1 MILEMAFLGGAIY
14 MGGKLYDRRG
24 PKPLITQVLGG
35 QKRGLTVRRGLPAAN
50 GNLRTHLT
58 AGLLLDECKEAW
70 NEAKVGML
78 AVRQGTA
85 MRTVSVIDFTQYA
98 IKAWSPYWRSVV
110 IIVPSLLAFKLYQTA
125 FAASLQT
132 IVNGMIGATS
142 TTAVVWVLGG
152 LAIGFPIVAITFLV
166 GQRLVSLVASDIL
179 NDIRRDMFDHLQVL
193 SMRFYKDNTT
203 GNIISRFSSD
213 IDQIEKGLT
222 RKAMDGLIAVL
233 AIAVLAIGVNIS
245 LLFVMNWQLGLITLI
260 ALPTT
265 VLLLRDLVPWAKGS
279 IYRLQKDKAKVVNLV
294 QENFTMQPVIK
305 GYNYQKPME
314 KIFQRQLDELRVTN
328 VESQFSNAMVESTSV
343 LSLLFNQLLITG
355 IGGTMALAGLLT
367 PGALVAYLGVLA
379 VLHKELYDVAKR
391 IFPNIVAAAGT
402 VQRIEEL
409 LKEAPQVTDQPDAIE
424 LSPVH
429 GQITFNGVEFSYNG
443 AHNHLNG
450 LSLAIPA
457 GHYIAVV
464 GSSGAGKSTFLNLLL
479 RFYDVNAGQV
489 TIDGYDVREVTQ
501 ASLRNQMGIVFQE
514 ALLLNASIGD
524 NIRMAK
530 PDASDEEVIAAAQA
544 AEIHDF
550 IAALPDG
557 YDTLVG
563 ERGGR
568 LSGGQQQ
575 RVSIARAI
583 VRNPA
588 ILLLDE
594 ATSALDLET
603 EATIVETIE
612 RLTEGRTVIFVTH
625 RLRSIVRADCIYL
638 LQEGQ
643 VAEFGT
649 HEDLLAQHG
658 IYHRLWQTQDSE

>member
-1 MILEMAFLGGAIY
+1 MILEMAFLGGALY
-14 MGGKLYDRRG
+14 MGGKLYDKRN
-24 PKPLITQVLGG
+24 PKPLITQVLEG
-35 QKRGLTVRRGLPAAN
+35 QRRGLSVRRGQAATN
-50 GNLRTHLT
+50 GTIRTHLT
-58 AGLLLDECKEAW
+58 AGLLLDECKDAW
-70 NEAKVGML
+70 NEAKTGML

-85 MRTVSVIDFTQYA
+85 MRTVSILAFAQYA

-110 IIVPSLLAFKLYQTA
+110 IVVPSLLAFKLYQTA

-142 TTAVVWVLGG
+142 ATSVLWVLGG

-166 GQRLVSLVASDIL
+166 GQRLVSLVATDIL
-179 NDIRRDMFDHLQVL
+179 NDIRRDMFDHLQAL

-203 GNIISRFSSD
+203 GNIVSRFSSD

-222 RKAMDGLIAVL
+222 RKAMDGLIAS
-233 AIAVLAIGVNIS
+233 LAIGANIL
-245 LLFVMNWQLGLITLI
+245 LLFVMNWQLGVITLI

-265 VLLLRDLVPWAKGS
+265 ILLLRDLVPWAKGS

-294 QENFTMQPVIK
+294 QENFTMQSVIK
-305 GYNYQKPME
+305 GYGYQKPME
-314 KIFQRQLDELRVTN
+314 KIFQRNLDELRKTS
-328 VESQFSNAMVESTSV
+328 VESLFSNAMVESTSV

-355 IGGTMALAGLLT
+355 IGGMMALAGLLT

-409 LKEAPQVTDQPDAIE
+409 LSEAPQVTDHPNAIE
-424 LSPVH
+424 LPPVH
-429 GQITFNGVEFSYNG
+429 GEIVFGSVKFSYNG
-443 AHNHLNG
+443 THNHLNG
-450 LSLAIPA
+450 LSLSVPV

-479 RFYDVNAGQV
+479 RFYDVNEGQV
-489 TIDGYDVREVTQ
+489 LIDGHDVRDVTQ
-501 ASLRNQMGIVFQE
+501 ASLRSQMGIVFQE
-514 ALLLNASIGD
+514 ALLLNATIGD

-530 PDASDEEVIAAAQA
+530 PDASDAEVEAAARA
-544 AEIHDF
+544 AEIHDH
-550 IAALPDG
+550 IMTLPDG
-557 YDTLVG
+557 YDTVVG

-583 VRNPA
+583 VRNPS

-603 EATIVETIE
+603 EATVVDTIE

-649 HEDLLAQHG
+649 HEELLARRG

>member
-1 MILEMAFLGGAIY
+1 MAFLGGAIY
-14 MGGKLYDRRG
+14 MGGKLYDRHG
-24 PKPLITQVLGG
+24 PKPLITQVLAG
-35 QKRGLTVRRGLPAAN
+35 KERGLTVRRGLPAAN
-50 GNLRTHLT
+50 GNMRTHLT

-85 MRTVSVIDFTQYA
+85 MRTVSVMEFAQYA
-98 IKAWSPYWRSVV
+98 VKAWSPYWRSVV
-110 IIVPSLLAFKLYQTA
+110 VVVPSLLAFKLYQTA

-132 IVNGMIGATS
+132 IVNGMIGTTS

-233 AIAVLAIGVNIS
+233 AIGVNVS

-294 QENFTMQPVIK
+294 QENFTMQSVIK

-391 IFPNIVAAAGT
+391 IFPNVVAAAGT

-409 LKEAPQVTDQPDAIE
+409 LKETPQVTDQLDAIE
-424 LSPVH
+424 LPPVH
-429 GQITFNGVEFSYNG
+429 GQIVFDGVEFSYNG

-649 HEDLLAQHG
+649 HEELLAQHG

>member
-1 MILEMAFLGGAIY
+1 MILEMAFLGGALY
-14 MGGKLYDRRG
+14 MGGKLYDRRS
-24 PKPLITQVLGG
+24 PRLLITKVLEG
-35 QKRGLTVRRGLPAAN
+35 QKRGISVRRGLSVNN
-50 GNLRTHLT
+50 GTLRTHLT

-78 AVRQGTA
+78 AVRQGTV
-85 MRTVSVIDFTQYA
+85 MRTVSIIDFAQYV

-110 IIVPSLLAFKLYQTA
+110 IVVPSLLAFKLYQTA

-132 IVNGMIGATS
+132 IVNGMIGAAS
-142 TTAVVWVLGG
+142 TTSVVWVLGG

-166 GQRLVSLVASDIL
+166 GQRLVSLVATDIL
-179 NDIRRDMFDHLQVL
+179 NDIRRDMFDHLQAL
-193 SMRFYKDNTT
+193 SMSFYKDNTT
-203 GNIISRFSSD
+203 GNIVSRFSSD

-222 RKAMDGLIAVL
+222 RKAMDGLIAG
-233 AIAVLAIGVNIS
+233 LAIGVNVS

-279 IYRLQKDKAKVVNLV
+279 IYRLQKDKARVVNLV

-305 GYNYQKPME
+305 GYGYQKPME
-314 KIFQRQLDELRVTN
+314 KIFQRNLDDLRVTS
-328 VESQFSNAMVESTSV
+328 VESLFSNAMVESTSV

-391 IFPNIVAAAGT
+391 IFPNVVAAAGT

-409 LKEAPQVTDQPDAIE
+409 LSEAPQVTDQPGAID
-424 LSPVH
+424 LPPIH
-429 GQITFNGVEFSYNG
+429 GEIVFDSAEFSYNG
-443 AHNHLNG
+443 THNHLNG
-450 LSLAIPA
+450 LSLSIPA

-524 NIRMAK
+524 NIRMSK
-530 PDASDEEVIAAAQA
+530 PDASDEEVMAAAQA
-544 AEIHDF
+544 AEIHDH
-550 IAALPDG
+550 IMTLPDG

-625 RLRSIVRADCIYL
+625 RLRSIVRADRIYL

-643 VAEFGT
+643 VAESGT
-649 HEDLLAQHG
+649 HEELLAQHG

>member
-233 AIAVLAIGVNIS
+233 AIGVNIS

-379 VLHKELYDVAKR
+379 VLNKELYDVAKR